1 LVHGVVLEMPEHHF
15 WVVLAFGALVLVLQN
30 GFGYI
35 TARLSLIVIIIISII
50 LIRVIINNKQIF
62 VVL

>member
-1 LVHGVVLEMPEHHF
+1 MPEHHF

-35 TARLSLIVIIIISII
+35 TAHLSLIVIIIISII
-50 LIRVIINNKQIF
+50 LIRVIITITNRF
-62 VVL
+62 L

>member
-1 LVHGVVLEMPEHHF
+1 MPEHHF

-35 TARLSLIVIIIISII
+35 TDRLSLIVQQQQQRPFNG
-50 LIRVIINNKQIF
+50 L
-62 VVL
+62 